1 MANMPLISLLTAVV
15 MGICVYATAHFARNY
30 LFSRRKGF
38 ADTHYLLFSLLCLLA
53 TALLGSAILAY
64 QAGDAEVYASIFKWR
79 STLEQLFFVAWPW
92 FVYRLT
98 SAGSVRLVSVISLYA
113 LFMVLLSLVRP
124 YGLYI
129 DELPTLVS
137 QSYVWR
143 EQVAFHQASPGNIG
157 LFASAGIMAACLY
170 SLYAAYVYL
179 QDWRR
184 ASSILL
190 TAGILL
196 FMVFHFADLLMYAGM
211 LDTTPL
217 VQYAYASLIVATSIL
232 LSKQMLQIVEQNADK
247 YRTLF
252 EAAGDAILILGDGA
266 VVDCNPSALKLFAAE
281 RESLIGRTP
290 AELSPVLQYDG
301 RETQAVAMEKITAAM
316 NDGPQFFEWQHKRLD
331 ETLFDAE
338 VTLNRLDIGG
348 KVLVQGIVRDVSVQR
363 REERAL
369 KTISAGVS
377 GHYGDEFFQQM
388 VKSLGELFVA
398 RYSFIGVLNEF
409 NPLQVDTLSVCKD
422 GIIQKNMSYNLEA
435 TPCENVVGQFTCTY
449 PDKVQELFPED
460 RMLRNMGVV
469 SYIGAPIFDKE
480 RVPLGLVVVLD
491 DKPMHDISQVTPVLE
506 IYAARAGAELD
517 RIKADEHIRHLA
529 YNDYLTN
536 LANRAALHEHLAY
549 MLAMTKRNNANG
561 ALLIIDLDHFKT
573 INDALS
579 HDVGDEVL
587 RLVGQRLNGVANEQV
602 FLARIGGD
610 EFAAV
615 FVDRHSEQDSMF
627 AEAALELAAA
637 ITTVLEDPIQLDE
650 RILNIGAS
658 IGIALFPQHGENE
671 LDILRHADM
680 ALHRAKNMGRGNVQ
694 MYQAVLQ
701 ELVDE
706 RLQIEK
712 GLRRAME
719 LDELSLNYQ
728 PQINAHGEMTG
739 AEVLLRWHHSEL
751 GQINPGRFIPV
762 AEETGLIH
770 AIGKW
775 VMDKSCE
782 QLCSWDKAGLPFTGH
797 LSINVSAWQ
806 FANSRFVA
814 QVADTLKEHGIDPER
829 VVLELTESA
838 LLYDTQ
844 EAIGKLKLLRDRG
857 IRIALDD
864 FGTGYSSLAYLKDMP
879 IDILKI
885 DKAFIDELLNG
896 GEQPLVESIIAMG
909 HHMDME
915 VVAEGVETEAQK
927 NTLEELGCLVF
938 QGYYFSRPLEKDAF
952 SEFVQTARQ
961 SPT

>member
-1 MANMPLISLLTAVV
+1 MPLISLITALV
-15 MGICVYATAHFARNY
+15 MGVCVYATVHFARNY
-30 LFSRRKGF
+30 LFCRRKGF

-53 TALLGSAILAY
+53 TALLGSTILAY
-64 QAGDAEVYASIFKWR
+64 QSRDAEVYASMFKWR
-79 STLEQLFFVAWPW
+79 STLEQLFFVVWPW
-92 FVYRLT
+92 FVYKLT
-98 SAGSVRLVSVISLYA
+98 AVGSVRLVLIISLYA
-113 LFMVLLSLVRP
+113 LLLALLSLARP

-129 DELPTLVS
+129 DELPMLIAQT
-137 QSYVWR
+137 YDWR
-143 EQVAFHQASPGNIG
+143 EQIALHQVATGSVG
-157 LFASAGIMAACLY
+157 LFASAGIIAACLY

-179 QDWRR
+179 QSWRR
-184 ASSILL
+184 ASAILL
-190 TAGILL
+190 TAGIVL
-196 FMVFHFADLLMYAGM
+196 FMVFHFSDLLVYAGM

-217 VQYAYASLIVATSIL
+217 VQYAYVGLIAATSIL
-232 LSKQMLQIVEQNADK
+232 LSRQMLQSVEQNADK
-247 YRTLF
+247 YRALF
-252 EAAGDAILILGDGA
+252 QAAGDAIFILYEG
-266 VVDCNPSALKLFAAE
+266 VIVDSNPSALRLFSCD
-281 RESLIGRTP
+281 RNSLIGRTP
-290 AELSPVLQYDG
+290 GELSPVLQYDG
-301 RETQAVAMEKITAAM
+301 RETHAAAMEKITAAI
-316 NDGPQFFEWQHKRLD
+316 NDGPQFFEWQYKRLD
-331 ETLFDAE
+331 GTLFDAE
-338 VTLNRLDIGG
+338 VTLNRIDIDD
-348 KVLVQGIVRDVSVQR
+348 KTCVQGIVRDVTVQR

-377 GHYGDEFFQQM
+377 GQYGDEFFQQM
-388 VKSLGELFVA
+388 VRSLGELFGA
-398 RYSFIGVLNEF
+398 RYAFIGVLNEF
-409 NPLQVDTLSVCKD
+409 NPLQVDTLSVNKD
-422 GIIQKNMSYNLEA
+422 GVIQKNISYDLEA

-449 PDKVQELFPED
+449 PDNVQELFPED
-460 RMLRNMGVV
+460 PMLKEMGVI
-469 SYIGAPIFDKE
+469 SYIGAPIFDMEKE
-480 RVPLGLVVVLD
+480 PLGLVVVLD
-491 DKPMHDISQVTPVLE
+491 DKPMHDIGQVTPVLE
-506 IYAARAGAELD
+506 IYASRAGAELQ
-517 RIKADEHIRHLA
+517 RIKSDEHIRHLA

-536 LANRAALHEHLAY
+536 LANRAALHERLSS
-549 MLAMTKRNNANG
+549 MLAMTKRNNTRG

-587 RLVGQRLNGVANEQV
+587 RLVGQRLNGVANKQV

-615 FVDRHSEQDSMF
+615 FVDEQNEQESMF
-627 AEAALELAAA
+627 QEAALELAAA

-658 IGIALFPQHGENE
+658 IGIALFPEHGQSE

-694 MYQAVLQ
+694 MYEAVMQ

-706 RLQIEK
+706 RLEIEK
-712 GLRRAME
+712 GLRRAIE

-728 PQINAHGEMTG
+728 PQINTRGEMTG

-775 VMDKSCE
+775 VLDKSCE
-782 QLCSWDKAGLPFTGH
+782 QLRSWHEEGLLFTGH

-814 QVADTLKEHGIDPER
+814 QVGDALEEYRIAPER

-844 EAIGKLKLLRDRG
+844 EAIEKLELLRDQG
-857 IRIALDD
+857 FRIALDD

-885 DKAFIDELLNG
+885 DKAFIDELLNDS
-896 GEQPLVESIIAMG
+896 EQPLVESIIAMG

-952 SEFVQTARQ
+952 SEFAQTVRQ
-961 SPT
+961 PLT